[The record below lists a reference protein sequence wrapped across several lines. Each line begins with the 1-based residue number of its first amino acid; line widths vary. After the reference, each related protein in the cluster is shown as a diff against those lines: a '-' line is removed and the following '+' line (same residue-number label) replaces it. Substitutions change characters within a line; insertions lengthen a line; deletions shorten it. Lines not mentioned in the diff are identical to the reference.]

1 VTIDGD
7 PAKRPAPTQAIA
19 RNLSVVDADASG
31 LPTGKKIFI
40 IMTNHA
46 ASDLTVTGDYTA
58 GDKAELR
65 MTNGANNNVR
75 IGKSWSNEGRFRG
88 QSATMP
94 IPASPLDVTGPVF
107 LELGGVE
114 FMNTPAN
121 NTGGTVEFTEN
132 VGKRVIQTGKA
143 ASGQYYDPFWN
154 IDLKA
159 GSTEINDVLRVNNDL
174 IIRQGAVL
182 DASLGNNPIFLQGN
196 WFNDGGTFVP
206 RQGRVTFLGSKT
218 DASGTA
224 QPTYITRNTMTGVAG
239 GVENFFDL
247 AIYKQHAPGSTDISV
262 IGSNPNNVVLNN
274 RVTVASNLI
283 FYRGRF
289 VSAIDKE
296 MILLENAG
304 FYRDSRDGNGN
315 AFSPLALATLQNL
328 GVPAAPGG
336 SSTQVN
342 FYSGYVNGPV
352 GRFFSSATS
361 DVTGRFPI
369 SKDGEYIA
377 DPVNGVMLTVR
388 LTTGRPTVFSV
399 EQFNANPDFPNTTA
413 PRTIPAPLNYVSQ
426 NRYWVV
432 KNIADSPVPFP
443 GTQVGELLE
452 GSISLPYRGSQ
463 EVDPTNPAQTFA
475 SAAAMANLLQIS
487 ILQDHDQYSQPLAT
501 NVLRGTAP
509 KGTAWK
515 NLGGVLNP
523 TSNSMMIATQ
533 SNFSTLGNGVFT
545 FGFNNV
551 LLPVELMDLTAKTR
565 SRVIDVT
572 WVTAKEENLAY
583 FAVQRSRDGKNFTDI
598 GKLDAK
604 GGNALQTYRFT
615 DAYPVLGNNYYRLRQ
630 VDTDNSVTFSKIVVA
645 DLGNEATSATG
656 ELTLYPNPL
665 EGYQSVIN
673 VVVPE
678 EVTGSV
684 RVSVMDMKGQ
694 RVYNQNHSTTGGR
707 SVAVALGQRLPT
719 GMYIVHVVSNAGIF
733 QKKLLVR

>member
-1 VTIDGD
+1 MGT
-7 PAKRPAPTQAIA
+7 KL
-19 RNLSVVDADASG
+19 N
-31 LPTGKKIFI
+31 
-40 IMTNHA
+40 
-46 ASDLTVTGDYTA
+46 
-58 GDKAELR
+58 
-65 MTNGANNNVR
+65 
-75 IGKSWSNEGRFRG
+75 
-88 QSATMP
+88 
-94 IPASPLDVTGPVF
+94 PVF
-107 LELGGVE
+107 A
-114 FMNTPAN
+114 P
-121 NTGGTVEFTEN
+121 
-132 VGKRVIQTGKA
+132 
-143 ASGQYYDPFWN
+143 N
-154 IDLKA
+154 IL
-159 GSTEINDVLRVNNDL
+159 
-174 IIRQGAVL
+174 
-182 DASLGNNPIFLQGN
+182 F
-196 WFNDGGTFVP
+196 
-206 RQGRVTFLGSKT
+206 
-218 DASGTA
+218 
-224 QPTYITRNTMTGVAG
+224 
-239 GVENFFDL
+239 
-247 AIYKQHAPGSTDISV
+247 
-262 IGSNPNNVVLNN
+262 
-274 RVTVASNLI
+274 
-283 FYRGRF
+283 
-289 VSAIDKE
+289 
-296 MILLENAG
+296 
-304 FYRDSRDGNGN
+304 
-315 AFSPLALATLQNL
+315 TLQNL
-328 GVPAAPGG
+328 GVPAAPGR

-463 EVDPTNPAQTFA
+463 EIDPTNPARSFA

-487 ILQDHDQYSQPLAT
+487 ILQDHDQYSQTLPT

-533 SNFSTLGNGVFT
+533 SNFTALGNGVFT

-551 LLPVELMDLTAKTR
+551 LLPVELVDLSAKTR
-565 SRVIDVT
+565 GQVIDVT
-572 WVTAKEENLAY
+572 WVTAKEEHLAY

-598 GKLDAK
+598 GKVDAK

-630 VDTDNSVTFSKIVVA
+630 VDTDNSVTFSKVVVA
-645 DLGNEATSATG
+645 NLGNEATAATG

-665 EGYQSVIN
+665 EGYQSMIN

-684 RVSVMDMKGQ
+684 RVSVVDMKGQ
-694 RVYNQNHSTTGGR
+694 PVYSRNHSTTGGR
-707 SVAVALGQRLPT
+707 SIALTLGQRLPT
-719 GMYIVHVVSNAGIF
+719 GMYIVHVVSDAGIF
-733 QKKLLVR
+733 QKKLVVR